1 MHYECIRMHIYI
13 IYLTQTLICI
23 RTHHTFVINW
33 YTHLFVFLPLAASGS
48 LFRFSVRL
56 HPIGCCYVGQYWLAA
71 TEWQVPPTFR
81 LPVTAFPADSCR
93 FFAEPPLC
101 TSISYLIVMLSYH
114 YVITSIITSI
124 ITMSEISK
132 PSDSQGRKK
141 KRRKTGQRQREC
153 DVMNDDDHNIA

>member
-48 LFRFSVRL
+48 LFRFSVQL

-101 TSISYLIVMLSYH
+101 TSISYLIVMFNYH
-114 YVITSIITSI
+114 YVRNIKAFWFPRT
-124 ITMSEISK
+124 
-132 PSDSQGRKK
+132 KK
-141 KRRKTGQRQREC
+141 EEKKNWTKTEGMWCNEWWW
-153 DVMNDDDHNIA
+153 A